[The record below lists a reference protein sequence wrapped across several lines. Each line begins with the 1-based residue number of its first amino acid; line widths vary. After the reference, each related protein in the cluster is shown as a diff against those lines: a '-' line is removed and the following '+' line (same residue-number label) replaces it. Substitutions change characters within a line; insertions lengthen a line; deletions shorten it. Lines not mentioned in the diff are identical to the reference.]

1 MLWGA
6 AALSIKAAVQVLKC
20 IRLLQVSS
28 DARLCS
34 GFFKTQ
40 KLCPEPAQPDWNQC
54 EQSTLRQQDAS
65 RTAVYQ
71 LPCSPECLN
80 GHQSKEKVSNEIH
93 NNKSSFVNFYT
104 ELLQLMQSSL
114 EENLDAKLGGMHR
127 RTLLSSKGTSTGWS
141 GVLIGTSCIS
151 RKKCKSC
158 IWGGTDQV

>member
-1 MLWGA
+1 MHHVQQCISSPA
-6 AALSIKAAVQVLKC
+6 A
-20 IRLLQVSS
+20 
-28 DARLCS
+28 
-34 GFFKTQ
+34 
-40 KLCPEPAQPDWNQC
+40 
-54 EQSTLRQQDAS
+54 
-65 RTAVYQ
+65 
-71 LPCSPECLN
+71 PECLN